1 MPFGPAPS
9 PFTQSLRAAKDR
21 KKQRVKRWLSICG
34 VLIVVTG
41 VGSWFM
47 WGGNPAANDAKSS
60 NAPSAARQ
68 APDEVSEADG
78 KFPVTPEARMAVEY
92 NDKKLKPGDSSYLPG
107 SWATAKT
114 FAMAQG
120 STLTGY
126 RFRQWDPAW
135 STRLGGAICSTTRH
149 VTVDGR
155 TAVVAQ
161 SGRGGKVNAKSA
173 CNLLVVF
180 NVNTGK
186 KMWEVTLP
194 HSDNAYAT
202 NMNVTLTRGVAVAA
216 WGSGSAAYDL
226 RQGKK
231 LWETPGREACND
243 SGFAGGRDL
252 LALQTCGSAGDDIS
266 YRVQKI
272 DRRTGKPEW
281 TYQVSRGVGV
291 TYLVSSNPP
300 VIAVAAGA
308 DTVTDLIALDAHGK
322 HRSTMA
328 LGVDRYVTDCGG
340 SLFGTIES
348 CDSVI
353 VGSRQVFV
361 GGKGAIED
369 LFTDRPANSITAF
382 DLDSGKPARK
392 FKSKAR
398 RPMYPIQMI
407 GDKVLA
413 FRASNDDRAPA
424 AVVSID
430 PKTGAERPFLLF
442 EMPSEPIRLGEPE
455 SADMTVSHG
464 RVFFTLKEIQ
474 APSKA
479 DDSGLIPGV
488 VGYESAG

>member
-1 MPFGPAPS
+1 M
-9 PFTQSLRAAKDR
+9 
-21 KKQRVKRWLSICG
+21 KRWLSICG
-34 VLIVVTG
+34 VLVVVIG
-41 VGSWFM
+41 VGGWFV
-47 WGGNPAANDAKSS
+47 WGGGPAENDAKST
-60 NAPSAARQ
+60 NAPSSRRQ

-78 KFPVTPEARMAVEY
+78 KTPVNPEARMAVEY
-92 NDKKLKPGDSSYLPG
+92 NDKKLKPDETSYLPG
-107 SWATAKT
+107 TWATSKT

-126 RFRQWDPAW
+126 RFRQWEPAW
-135 STRLGGAICSTTRH
+135 STRLSGAICSTTRH

-180 NVNTGK
+180 NVDTGK
-186 KMWEVTLP
+186 KIWQVTLP

-202 NMNVTLTRGVAVAA
+202 NMNVTLTRGVAVTA

-231 LWETPGREACND
+231 LWEAPGKEACND

-252 LALQTCGSAGDDIS
+252 LALQTCGSSDDDTS

-281 TYQVSRGVGV
+281 TYQVGRGVGA

-308 DTVTDLIALDAHGK
+308 DSVTDLIVLDAHGK
-322 HRSTMA
+322 HRSTVA

-340 SLFGTIES
+340 SLFGTVES

-361 GGKGAIED
+361 GGKPSIGA

-382 DLDSGKPARK
+382 YLSSGKPVRK

-398 RPMYPIQMI
+398 RAMYPVQMG
-407 GDKVLA
+407 GDRLLA
-413 FRASNDDRAPA
+413 FRASDDNRAPS

-430 PKTGAERPFLLF
+430 PKTGRERPFLLF
-442 EMPSEPIRLGEPE
+442 QMPAAMSALGEPE
-455 SADMTVSHG
+455 SLDVIVSHG
-464 RVFFTLKEIQ
+464 RVFFAFKEIQ
-474 APSKA
+474 VHDSAA
-479 DDSGLIPGV
+479 DSGLVPGV

>member
-1 MPFGPAPS
+1 MSFGPAPS

-21 KKQRVKRWLSICG
+21 KKQRVKRWLTICG

-47 WGGNPAANDAKSS
+47 WGGSPAANDATSG
-60 NAPSAARQ
+60 NASSAARQ

-78 KFPVTPEARMAVEY
+78 KTPVTPEARMAVEY

-126 RFRQWDPAW
+126 RFRQWDPIW
-135 STRLGGAICSTTRH
+135 STRLSGAICSTTRH

-161 SGRGGKVNAKSA
+161 SGRGGKANAKSA

-202 NMNVTLTRGVAVAA
+202 NMNVTLTRGVAVTA

-252 LALQTCGSAGDDIS
+252 LALQTCGSPDDDTS

-272 DRRTGKPEW
+272 DRHTGKPEW
-281 TYQVSRGVGV
+281 TYQVSRGVGA

-308 DTVTDLIALDAHGK
+308 DTVTDLIVLDAHGK

-340 SLFGTIES
+340 SLFGTVES
-348 CDSVI
+348 CHSVI

-361 GGKGAIED
+361 AGKASID
-369 LFTDRPANSITAF
+369 ALFSDRPANSITAF
-382 DLDSGKPARK
+382 DLHSGKPLRK
-392 FKSKAR
+392 LKSKAR
-398 RPMYPIQMI
+398 RAMYPVQIS
-407 GDKVLA
+407 GDRLLA
-413 FRASNDDRAPA
+413 FRASDDNRAPS

-430 PKTGAERPFLLF
+430 PKTGTERPFLLF
-442 EMPSEPIRLGEPE
+442 EMPSDMAALGEPE
-455 SADMTVSHG
+455 SLDMSVSNG
-464 RVFFTLKEIQ
+464 RVFFAFKEIH
-474 APSKA
+474 APDKA
-479 DDSGLIPGV
+479 DESGLIPGV